1 MTRGGHIAYSNVHGT
16 WHFVVDGTLQILTVT
31 DFHCTGSTAPAQWK
45 KHIVFTR
52 NVTNDPE
59 THDEEMDFTDGGVRR
74 LEYVGSQIIETQGHL
89 VKCLEDGS
97 VTGMARQ
104 RLTQAL
110 TAASVMIYID

>member
-59 THDEEMDFTDGGVRR
+59 THDEEMDWREEIGVCW
-74 LEYVGSQIIETQGHL
+74 GPDH
-89 VKCLEDGS
+89 
-97 VTGMARQ
+97 
-104 RLTQAL
+104 
-110 TAASVMIYID
+110 